1 MDPLLMVGAW
11 AAAIMAVLALA
22 RAAWKAF
29 ERAVRSILR
38 EEIQRV
44 HRDMDDIE
52 TRFERLEAAL
62 EALQKAVTELRQMMF
77 DHVSAKG

>member
-11 AAAIMAVLALA
+11 AAALMAVAGLL

-38 EEIQRV
+38 DEIQRV

-52 TRFERLEAAL
+52 VRFERLEAAL
-62 EALQKAVTELRQMMF
+62 EALQAAVAELRQMMF
-77 DHVSAKG
+77 DHVAKR

>member
-1 MDPLLMVGAW
+1 VDPLLMLGAW
-11 AAAIMAVLALA
+11 AAALMAVAGVM

-38 EEIQRV
+38 DEIQRV

-52 TRFERLEAAL
+52 ARFERLEAAL
-62 EALQKAVTELRQMMF
+62 VALQQAVSELRQMMF
-77 DHVSAKG
+77 EHVADR

>member
-11 AAAIMAVLALA
+11 AAALMAVAGLL

-38 EEIQRV
+38 DEIQRV

-52 TRFERLEAAL
+52 VRFERLEAAV
-62 EALQKAVTELRQMMF
+62 EALREAVSELRQMMF
-77 DHVSAKG
+77 EHVAER

>member
-11 AAAIMAVLALA
+11 AAALMAVAALF
-22 RAAWKAF
+22 RAAWKAV
-29 ERAVRSILR
+29 EKAVRSILR
-38 EEIQRV
+38 DEIQRV

-62 EALQKAVTELRQMMF
+62 VALQQAVADLRQMMHE
-77 DHVSAKG
+77 HVADR